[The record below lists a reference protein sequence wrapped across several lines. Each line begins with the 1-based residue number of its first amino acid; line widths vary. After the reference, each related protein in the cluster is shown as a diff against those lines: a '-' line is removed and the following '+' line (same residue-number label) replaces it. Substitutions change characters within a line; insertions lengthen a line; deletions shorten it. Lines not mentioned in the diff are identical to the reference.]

1 MFSHSYASI
10 YWFTWAQSTGSQV
23 SWGSH
28 PFPWIFACHQHH
40 TILITITTA
49 SAITITTSPHH
60 HITITISSSPLPHHH
75 HGSGIQLTYAPPRPS
90 SQFSPNRIFSWDD
103 MHVLYFWKALG
114 TRMLV
119 MVFWGVSG
127 ENTIVQIHKYSIYAV
142 LFVNF
147 SKPWKKTFPV
157 VNTARNVANE
167 CLNWQILKCSKF
179 AENISAQGSNIVESH
194 RVEWW
199 ELNYNFCHSISC
211 HYRVN
216 KLSWISKKLN
226 KYSIQSTEP
235 L

>member
-60 HITITISSSPLPHHH
+60 HHHIIITSSSPLPHHH

-90 SQFSPNRIFSWDD
+90 GQFSPNRIFSWDD
-103 MHVLYFWKALG
+103 LHVLYFWKALG

-119 MVFWGVSG
+119 MVFWGVIG
-127 ENTIVQIHKYSIYAV
+127 ENTIIQCHMPI
-142 LFVNF
+142 VNL
-147 SKPWKKTFPV
+147 PHHLHCDALHQHHQHHMYD
-157 VNTARNVANE
+157 NH
-167 CLNWQILKCSKF
+167 I
-179 AENISAQGSNIVESH
+179 
-194 RVEWW
+194 
-199 ELNYNFCHSISC
+199 
-211 HYRVN
+211 
-216 KLSWISKKLN
+216 
-226 KYSIQSTEP
+226 
-235 L
+235 